1 MKDIKNKTLVGTG
14 PESDT
19 ETVDTGRRQALARL
33 GLTAAI
39 AYAAP
44 TLLPLTPAS
53 ADSDS
58 SGGGSSGNDGG
69 SSGNDDGSSG
79 NDGSSGG
86 SDSDHDGSDDNGPD
100 GNGTQPTEPTEA
112 TQPSDSVD

>member
-1 MKDIKNKTLVGTG
+1 MKDIKHETLADTGT
-14 PESDT
+14 ESDL
-19 ETVDTGRRQALARL
+19 ESVDAGRRRALARL

-58 SGGGSSGNDGG
+58 SGGGSSGHDRDSGG
-69 SSGNDDGSSG
+69 SSSHDRSSSGSS
-79 NDGSSGG
+79 S
-86 SDSDHDGSDDNGPD
+86 HDDNSGSTAPL
-100 GNGTQPTEPTEA
+100 P
-112 TQPSDSVD
+112 PSGSAN